1 MGLHGMVY
9 LSPKWILNEVI
20 WFEVLLAAVVV
31 YPYVLLVV
39 GSAVDWRGMYFE
51 MNAGEPVELV
61 AFAVGC
67 VEAVAAGGK
76 KKSYYQIEDL
86 KRGIL
91 TNNVRLGYTYTYVIC
106 TSF

>member
-1 MGLHGMVY
+1 MVY
-9 LSPKWILNEVI
+9 LSPKWTLNEVI

-39 GSAVDWRGMYFE
+39 GSAVDWTVMYFE

-67 VEAVAAGGK
+67 VEAVAAGVK
-76 KKSYYQIEDL
+76 RKSYYQIEDL
-86 KRGIL
+86 KRVIL
-91 TNNVRLGYTYTYVIC
+91 TNNVRLEYMYTYVIC